1 LYLGEKDLELMTCC
15 INRYQFSFNFVCFT
29 DVSSFSL
36 DINPLPKPDWAE
48 RAKKQIYRP
57 SYVLNHYVHYS
68 TVTRGTAMYY
78 AEAKRRKLHWPR
90 YYSEHKPSER
100 RIDDLKEATMIHTKS
115 SVPQETHEHKV
126 KCHKDYTMRNQYDK
140 CRVGFAQPLDW
151 KIGDKDFRE
160 SDGFKYNCYP
170 NPRLA
175 KEFIPKLRS
184 LLESFGNYTSFNSL
198 VEGSVH
204 VRKRF

>member
-1 LYLGEKDLELMTCC
+1 MFY
-15 INRYQFSFNFVCFT
+15 NH
-29 DVSSFSL
+29 SL

-68 TVTRGTAMYY
+68 TVTRGTVMLY
-78 AEAKRRKLHWPR
+78 AEAKRRNINWPR
-90 YYSEHKPSER
+90 YYGERTPSER
-100 RIDDLKEATMIHTKS
+100 RVDDLNEATMIHTKS
-115 SVPQETHEHKV
+115 SIPQETREHKV
-126 KCHKDYTMRNQYDK
+126 KCQKDYTMRNQYDK

-184 LLESFGNYTSFNSL
+184 LLESLGNATPSTT
-198 VEGSVH
+198 
-204 VRKRF
+204 R